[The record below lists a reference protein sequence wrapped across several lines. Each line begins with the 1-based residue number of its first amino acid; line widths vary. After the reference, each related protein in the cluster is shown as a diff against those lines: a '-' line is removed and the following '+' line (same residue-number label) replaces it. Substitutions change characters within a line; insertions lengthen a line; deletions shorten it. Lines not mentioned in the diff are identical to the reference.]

1 MTEFQKPEHS
11 LGDLDAT
18 AVAALISA
26 AGDIALIIDSS
37 GLVVDI
43 ALHND
48 ALAQDMPDGA
58 SWIGQSW
65 AACAMPDSRS
75 KIESLLVAAHRKE
88 SLRQIHVNHPGR
100 GTQDLPIQYT
110 VLPMGHAGRLVA
122 LGQDLRKQS
131 ILQQRLVD
139 AQQSMERDYLAL
151 RHIETRYRLLFEKT
165 SDALLILDGASQKT
179 MEANPAARGLLGNGK
194 PLTGR
199 PIQAFFD
206 PLSAQAV
213 ATLLTMVRTAGR
225 ADDIRA
231 LLTDRSEVTVS
242 ASVFRQESSSM
253 FLVQV
258 TPLGFDPA
266 IQPPSAAKAMLLLAA
281 EFAPD
286 GIVITGSDGRIV
298 TANAAFLDMVQLASE
313 EQLKGTPLDQ
323 WLGRSGVDLGVLTAK
338 LVQWRSVRLFAT
350 TLRGAYGSS
359 TDVEISAVSVQHDGK
374 CWYGFSIRDVGRRL
388 TVDSR
393 VGRDMPRSVD
403 QLNELIGRVP
413 LKELVREATDM
424 IERLCIETALEMTGD
439 NRASAAELLG
449 LSRQSLYLKLRR
461 HGLGDLGPE
470 SDKSE

>member
-1 MTEFQKPEHS
+1 M
-11 LGDLDAT
+11 GDLDAT
-18 AVAALISA
+18 AVATLISA
-26 AGDIALIIDSS
+26 AGDIALIIDA
-37 GLVVDI
+37 GGVVLDI
-43 ALHND
+43 AVHND
-48 ALAQDMPDGA
+48 ALAQDIQDGT

-65 AACAMPDSRS
+65 AACAMPDSRT
-75 KIESLLVAAHRKE
+75 KIESVLEAANRNE
-88 SLRQIHVNHPGR
+88 APRQIHVNHPSR
-100 GTQDLPIQYT
+100 GALDLPIQYT
-110 VLPMGHAGRLVA
+110 VLPMGRSGKLVA

-199 PIQAFFD
+199 QIQTFFE
-206 PLSAQAV
+206 PLSSQSVSA
-213 ATLLTMVRTAGR
+213 LLMLVRTAGR
-225 ADDIRA
+225 ADDVRV
-231 LLTDRSEVTVS
+231 LLTDRTEVTVS
-242 ASVFRQESSSM
+242 ASMFRQEAASM
-253 FLVQV
+253 FLVQL
-258 TPLGFDPA
+258 TPLGIDPS
-266 IQPPSAAKAMLLLAA
+266 IQVPSGSKAMLLLAA

-286 GIVITGSDGRIV
+286 GMVITGSDGRIV
-298 TANAAFLDMVQLASE
+298 AANASFLDMVQLASE
-313 EQLKGTPLDQ
+313 EQLKGTLLDQ

-359 TDVEISAVSVQHDGK
+359 TDVEISAVSVQHDSK

-470 SDKSE
+470 NDKSE